1 MEVEVV
7 VVEHD
12 NLETMA
18 EAMDVDQM
26 EDDDSV
32 QLQQHQT
39 RKRSWLELEF
49 SVATIHDKSW
59 ASSACKRTKIH
70 DEEEEE
76 ERAHQQ
82 RKRCWLEFS
91 STTIRDKSW
100 DSCSLPTNK
109 RAKKA
114 ERTEEKMEEKMEEK
128 SERPATRP
136 HRQQRKGKRCHLE
149 RG

>member
-12 NLETMA
+12 NLETMV

-32 QLQQHQT
+32 QLHQHQT
-39 RKRSWLELEF
+39 RKRCWLELEF
-49 SVATIHDKSW
+49 SISTIHDKSW
-59 ASSACKRTKIH
+59 ASSASKRTKID

-76 ERAHQQ
+76 GAHQQ
-82 RKRCWLEFS
+82 RKRCWSEFS
-91 STTIRDKSW
+91 STTVRDKSW
-100 DSCSLPTNK
+100 DSCSQPASK
-109 RAKKA
+109 RAKNV
-114 ERTEEKMEEKMEEK
+114 EENNITVEV